1 MELDIQH
8 ISNNANTMR
17 SEIAR
22 RKSEADKASRA
33 RAEQASSSRKR
44 SAAREQDLQEKTA
57 QLSEKDAEAY
67 LKDILRMSSFFDR
80 KLKFILNRDLGTVVV
95 KVVDRETDKVIKEIP
110 PEALQRLHRRM
121 KEAIGLL
128 IDEEI

>member
-1 MELDIQH
+1 MELDIH
-8 ISNNANTMR
+8 NISGTTVRADLVRRQTDTEKV
-17 SEIAR
+17 SKAR
-22 RKSEADKASRA
+22 ERQAESTRRA
-33 RAEQASSSRKR
+33 RAAFEQSQE
-44 SAAREQDLQEKTA
+44 EQTR
-57 QLSEKDAEAY
+57 QLSEKDAESY
-67 LKDILRMSSFFDR
+67 LKDILRMTSLFDR
-80 KLKFILNRDLGTVVV
+80 KLKFTLNRDLGTVIV

>member
-1 MELDIQH
+1 MELDIQN
-8 ISNNANTMR
+8 ISNNTVR
-17 SEIAR
+17 SEMAR
-22 RKSEADKASRA
+22 RKADADKASKA

-44 SAAREQDLQEKTA
+44 RAVLEQDQQEKTVR
-57 QLSEKDAEAY
+57 LSEKDAEAY
-67 LKDILRMSSFFDR
+67 LKDILRMSSLFDR
-80 KLKFILNRDLGTVVV
+80 KLKFVLNRDLGTVVV